1 MSRRR
6 SPKGAR
12 RRAALEAAE
21 QARVARLQAGKPS
34 RYAEKKVRLKHV
46 HDANGNRI
54 LLISEK
60 QAEQLGK
67 DPEWVPVDSK
77 RIILPEAPSS

>member
-21 QARVARLQAGKPS
+21 QTRAARLQAGKPS
-34 RYAEKKVRLKHV
+34 RYAEKKVR
-46 HDANGNRI
+46 
-54 LLISEK
+54 
-60 QAEQLGK
+60 
-67 DPEWVPVDSK
+67 
-77 RIILPEAPSS
+77 ILPQAPSS